1 MRKYVYV
8 LMVSCLS
15 LWTACSE
22 DDKGT
27 SEPVDEAY
35 LEVGQ
40 DSFKGVQSD
49 GGVYT
54 LSVSTNQEWSLTSDK
69 QWCVVQGTGSGS
81 GSAEVQIE
89 LKEIMKRTV
98 VRLPCY

>member
-40 DSFKGVQSD
+40 DSFKES
-49 GGVYT
+49 
-54 LSVSTNQEWSLTSDK
+54 S
-69 QWCVVQGTGSGS
+69 
-81 GSAEVQIE
+81 
-89 LKEIMKRTV
+89 RTV
-98 VRLPCY
+98 ECIRCRFPPTRSGA